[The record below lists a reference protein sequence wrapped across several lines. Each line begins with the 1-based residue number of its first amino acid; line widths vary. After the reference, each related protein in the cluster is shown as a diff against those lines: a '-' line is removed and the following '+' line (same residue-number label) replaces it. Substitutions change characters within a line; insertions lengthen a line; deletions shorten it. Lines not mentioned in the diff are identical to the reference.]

1 MKSKTACL
9 LPLDSFVEDGM
20 HGLTVL
26 LLLPS
31 LRAILTVTLLSRG
44 ERAGETF
51 IVHISPAQVPST
63 ASQEQHSSSLRRLP
77 SVIRPSPVVDH
88 VAVASEDAVDPRETQ
103 WQA

>member
-9 LPLDSFVEDGM
+9 LPLDPFVEDGM

-63 ASQEQHSSSLRRLP
+63 ASQEQHSSSLRPLP